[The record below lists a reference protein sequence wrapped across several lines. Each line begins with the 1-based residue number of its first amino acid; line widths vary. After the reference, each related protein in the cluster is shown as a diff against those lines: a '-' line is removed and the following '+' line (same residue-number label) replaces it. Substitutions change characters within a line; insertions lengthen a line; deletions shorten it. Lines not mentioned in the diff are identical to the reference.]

1 MKSLHQGLKQICE
14 QYRVLTLYAFD
25 SQAKRIRNFVE
36 GHQDALPLSSSDMD
50 IGVRALSGGKFSVT
64 EKVDLALA
72 LEDLFGCKRVDLV
85 SFLGHQRIPLKVR
98 LECLLR
104 QVFITASFA
113 FLFCSP
119 VHKKRKTITTFSRK

>member
-1 MKSLHQGLKQICE
+1 MKSRRLRLKQIC
-14 QYRVLTLYAFD
+14 QQFGVLTLYAFG
-25 SQAKRIRNFVE
+25 SQAKKIGNLVE
-36 GHQDALPLSSSDMD
+36 GHQDALPLSSSNMD

-85 SFLGHQRIPLKVR
+85 SFLGHHRIPFKVR

-119 VHKKRKTITTFSRK
+119 VHKKRKRITTFSRK